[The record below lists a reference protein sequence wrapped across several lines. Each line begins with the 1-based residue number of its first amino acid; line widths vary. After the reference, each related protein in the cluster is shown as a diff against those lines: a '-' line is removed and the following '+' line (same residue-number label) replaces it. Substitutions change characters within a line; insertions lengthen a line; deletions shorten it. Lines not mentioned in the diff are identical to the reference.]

1 MHRRQ
6 FAIPFAVA
14 VFVIAAASPSHAQSI
29 NISSGKKRAEVC
41 MACHGADGVS
51 TASPGIPRLAG
62 QDRDYLVK
70 ALRAYRIG
78 TQRTDETMTAM
89 AKPLSDSDIVDIA
102 AFFNSLPPRGP

>member
-1 MHRRQ
+1 MNRIR
-6 FAIPFAVA
+6 ISISSVVA
-14 VFVIAAASPSHAQSI
+14 CGFLAATNLVHAQSI
-29 NISSGKKRAEVC
+29 DIASGKKRAEVC
-41 MACHGADGVS
+41 MACHGADGLS

-89 AKPLSDSDIVDIA
+89 AKPLSDPDILDIA
-102 AFFNSLPPRGP
+102 AFFSSLPSRSP

>member
-1 MHRRQ
+1 MNRNQ
-6 FAIPFAVA
+6 ISILSVTACLFFAAT
-14 VFVIAAASPSHAQSI
+14 ASAYAQSI
-29 NISSGKKRAEVC
+29 NIASGKKRAEVC
-41 MACHGADGVS
+41 MACHGADGIS

-89 AKPLSDSDIVDIA
+89 ARPLSDPDIIDIA
-102 AFFNSLPPRGP
+102 AFFSSLPPRP